1 MTYGNAFKFWFL
13 DAMVSDLSPHD
24 MCEDDTNERLGKV
37 SSALERRLRRLQEEV
52 KARKFRYKPELLDEK
67 LLSCSQF
74 SVLQSQELSAEELS
88 QSFSQH
94 SLQEESTR
102 PSTYR

>member
-1 MTYGNAFKFWFL
+1 
-13 DAMVSDLSPHD
+13 MVSDLSPHAISE
-24 MCEDDTNERLGKV
+24 EDEDERLGKV

-52 KARKFRYKPELLDEK
+52 KARKFRHKPEQLDET

-74 SVLQSQELSAEELS
+74 SVLQSQELLAEELS
-88 QSFSQH
+88 QSFSQQ
-94 SLQEESTR
+94 SLQEEESSR